1 MAAPKENDE
10 MNRAMIASIIAAAA
24 AGAAFAQPVQWRVED
39 GGNGHWYQIFSTG
52 ASLGW
57 HQSQNLAMAQGGH
70 LAAITSAA
78 EWSFVQGVANQPIAW
93 NGNHGPWLGGFQD
106 RNAPDYSEPAGGWR
120 WVTGEAFTFT
130 AWWFRGPQPSNS
142 CAGTPEDF
150 LHVIDPQTLAWNDI
164 GEPSTCWI
172 QPVQAAVFE
181 WSADCNADGLVDK
194 GQILAGDLPDANNNG
209 IPDWSVSIARQPVDQ
224 SVGVDQ
230 PVFFVVETVTTPSCT
245 TPVAYRWQRRNP
257 LVADETAADAWLDLQ
272 DGGGFLNTGTP
283 SLTIL
288 RPTPALATGY
298 RCRISGGC
306 GCEGTVGGTAFTNTV
321 NFGVACP
328 ADFNADGGIDFGD
341 VEAFFERWENGC

>member
-1 MAAPKENDE
+1 MPIPSN
-10 MNRAMIASIIAAAA
+10 N
-24 AGAAFAQPVQWRVED
+24 AFSWAFWIKPDRIQAETALLETILEVGNNYMSPGIFIMPD
-39 GGNGHWYQIFSTG
+39 G
-52 ASLGW
+52 SL
-57 HQSQNLAMAQGGH
+57 
-70 LAAITSAA
+70 
-78 EWSFVQGVANQPIAW
+78 EF
-93 NGNHGPWLGGFQD
+93 
-106 RNAPDYSEPAGGWR
+106 YS
-120 WVTGEAFTFT
+120 FTFT
-130 AWWFRGPQPSNS
+130 GGGIESLRTPPETVATNTWVHVACTSSLTGARQIFVNGVNVAQGISHDYGWQGSRLLIGRDRLDLLDRFSGIMDDLRVWTRTITPDEIAALFF
-142 CAGTPEDF
+142 AG
-150 LHVIDPQTLAWNDI
+150 
-164 GEPSTCWI
+164 
-172 QPVQAAVFE
+172 
-181 WSADCNADGLVDK
+181 DCNGDSLLDID
-194 GQILAGDLPDANNNG
+194 QILFGDLPDANNNG
-209 IPDWSVSIARQPVDQ
+209 IPDWIVSIARQPVDQ

-230 PVFFVVETVTTPSCT
+230 PVFFVVETVATPSCT

-341 VEAFFERWENGC
+341 IEAFFERWENGC

>member
-1 MAAPKENDE
+1 

-39 GGNGHWYQIFSTG
+39 GGNGHWYEYSAQTFSSFLEARDFA
-52 ASLGW
+52 ASR
-57 HQSQNLAMAQGGH
+57 GGH
-70 LAAITSAA
+70 LATLTTST
-78 EWSFVQGVANQPIAW
+78 ENDFVASIHSGHAV
-93 NGNHGPWLGGFQD
+93 LGGFQD
-106 RNAPDYSEPAGGWR
+106 LSATDYSEPAGGWR
-120 WVTGEAFTFT
+120 WITGEPWAFT
-130 AWWFRGPQPSNS
+130 AWQGGEPNNGASACCENKLMFWRFEGAIWNNR
-142 CAGTPEDF
+142 
-150 LHVIDPQTLAWNDI
+150 WNDVA
-164 GEPSTCWI
+164 EHWDANWVPA
-172 QPVQAAVFE
+172 AAVIE
-181 WSADCNADGLVDK
+181 WDADCNNDGIVDY
-194 GQILAGDLPDANNNG
+194 GQILSGELQDANHNG
-209 IPDWSVSIARQPVDQ
+209 IPDGSVSIARQPVDQ

-306 GCEGTVGGTAFTNTV
+306 GCEGTVGGATFTNTV

-341 VEAFFERWENGC
+341 IEAFFERWENGC

>member
-1 MAAPKENDE
+1 
-10 MNRAMIASIIAAAA
+10 MNRAMIASIIAAA

-39 GGNGHWYQIFSTG
+39 GGNGHWYEARRWSSPEVWEVARDRANEGGGYLACVTSESENIWLATRLNLQQPGCPAGSD
-52 ASLGW
+52 GW
-57 HQSQNLAMAQGGH
+57 H
-70 LAAITSAA
+70 
-78 EWSFVQGVANQPIAW
+78 
-93 NGNHGPWLGGFQD
+93 LGGYQD
-106 RNAPDYSEPAGGWR
+106 RASAQYSEPAGGWR
-120 WVTGEAFTFT
+120 WV
-130 AWWFRGPQPSNS
+130 S
-142 CAGTPEDF
+142 
-150 LHVIDPQTLAWNDI
+150 
-164 GEPSTCWI
+164 GEPW
-172 QPVQAAVFE
+172 VYAAWYPGRPNNYGAGEDYLKMNELPYAPSWDDVGEGNCLRAYGAIIE

-194 GQILAGDLPDANNNG
+194 GQILAGELPDANNNG

-230 PVFFVVETVTTPSCT
+230 PVFFVVETVTSPSCT

-306 GCEGTVGGTAFTNTV
+306 GCEGTVGGAAFTNTV

-341 VEAFFERWENGC
+341 IEAFFERWENGC